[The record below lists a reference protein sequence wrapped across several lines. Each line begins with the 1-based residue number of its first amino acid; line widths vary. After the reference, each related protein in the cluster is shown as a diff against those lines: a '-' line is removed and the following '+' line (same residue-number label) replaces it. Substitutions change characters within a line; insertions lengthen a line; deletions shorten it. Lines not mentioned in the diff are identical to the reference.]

1 MGKNPWV
8 AEGWSSFL
16 PDTFFDHSF
25 DNCTFIKIKKV
36 KMISIGS
43 SLINKIL
50 FELTFT
56 SSRSSGPGGQN
67 VNKVNSKVTL
77 QWNVQSSVLTGEEKE
92 VIQHKLAT
100 YITKEGVLQL
110 TSQEA
115 RSQLQNKEA
124 VVQKLE
130 HLLTKAFTK
139 KKARKPTKPSKAA
152 KQKRILQKK
161 LQGEKK
167 KWRQK
172 GGD

>member
-1 MGKNPWV
+1 
-8 AEGWSSFL
+8 
-16 PDTFFDHSF
+16 
-25 DNCTFIKIKKV
+25 
-36 KMISIGS
+36 MISLGS
-43 SLINKIL
+43 SLLTKIL

-77 QWNVQSSVLTGEEKE
+77 QWNVSQSSVATEEEKE
-92 VIQHKLAT
+92 VIQHKLASH
-100 YITKEGVLQL
+100 ITKEGVLQL

-130 HLLTKAFTK
+130 QLLTKAFTK

>member
-1 MGKNPWV
+1 MTPSIKNI
-8 AEGWSSFL
+8 L
-16 PDTFFDHSF
+16 P
-25 DNCTFIKIKKV
+25 
-36 KMISIGS
+36 
-43 SLINKIL
+43 
-50 FELTFT
+50 ELTFT

-77 QWNVQSSVLTGEEKE
+77 QWNVSQSNILTIEEKE
-92 VIQHKLAT
+92 IIHHKLIAH
-100 YITKEGVLQL
+100 ITKEGILQL

-130 HLLTKAFTK
+130 RLLVKAFAK
-139 KKARKPTKPSKAA
+139 KKVRKATKPSKAA

-161 LQGEKK
+161 LHGEKK

-172 GGD
+172 RED